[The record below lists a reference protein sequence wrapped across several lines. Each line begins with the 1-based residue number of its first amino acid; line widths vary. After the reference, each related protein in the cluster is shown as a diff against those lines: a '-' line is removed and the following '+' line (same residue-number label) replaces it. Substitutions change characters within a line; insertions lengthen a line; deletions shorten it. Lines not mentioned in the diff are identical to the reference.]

1 MASRLAVARL
11 WIVGDDIRHGFFSR
25 SSMSKNTLDSAY
37 NAKRMDLCAAPIPHG
52 CKKAARARPLAQKAP
67 LPKQEPK
74 PLPKQQP
81 KTPPRARG
89 TQPAAAKSLASYAR
103 DCHCELLLIPV
114 VLAGVL
120 FLRRR
125 RRRGKPRPPTSDLA
139 YPLPAQDIAYPL
151 PAPEM
156 PRARP
161 QPCVAPPPP
170 ERKRIWDGGATH
182 ASVHDAD
189 AAQAGRDA
197 AAASEETKR
206 QRAVAESENDFIR
219 EFEALLEGG
228 MDVDVR
234 PSDEWRR
241 AHKSQK
247 TVEAALLS
255 LGKDTRGRARCA
267 WTVGTRDTAC
277 LVSELRCVG
286 RPLPGELGELSAR
299 SFIINHDGDST
310 LIHCPSEDLADL
322 CVAGFNLLADREAAI
337 ARTAAWK
344 GKTPSA
350 KKALGDRNLAE
361 A

>member
-1 MASRLAVARL
+1 
-11 WIVGDDIRHGFFSR
+11 
-25 SSMSKNTLDSAY
+25 
-37 NAKRMDLCAAPIPHG
+37 MDLCAAPIPHR
-52 CKKAARARPLAQKAP
+52 CKPTANAGKTAARARQSPAKPEQPKTARTLPKAQGTARARQLAQKAP
-67 LPKQEPK
+67 LPKQ
-74 PLPKQQP
+74 QP
-81 KTPPRARG
+81 TRGAPPTA
-89 TQPAAAKSLASYAR
+89 PKSLASYAR

-120 FLRRR
+120 LLRRR
-125 RRRGKPRPPTSDLA
+125 RCRGKPRPPTSDLA
-139 YPLPAQDIAYPL
+139 YPLPAQDKAYPL
-151 PAPEM
+151 PAAEL
-156 PRARP
+156 PRVRP
-161 QPCVAPPPP
+161 KPCVAPPPP

-206 QRAVAESENDFIR
+206 QRAVAESENEFIR

-228 MDVDVR
+228 LDVDVR

-241 AHKSQK
+241 AHKNQK

-267 WTVGTRDTAC
+267 WTVGTRDSAC

-361 A
+361 T